1 MLPNALINVKP
12 AVGGGGGGVMQG
24 VVWGFDIIQKF
35 VAKFPAHR
43 QIVLI
48 N

>member
-12 AVGGGGGGVMQG
+12 AGGGGVMQG
-24 VVWGFDIIQKF
+24 MVWGFDIIQKF

>member
-1 MLPNALINVKP
+1 MQSQQR
-12 AVGGGGGGVMQG
+12 GVMQG
-24 VVWGFDIIQKF
+24 MVWGFDIIQKF